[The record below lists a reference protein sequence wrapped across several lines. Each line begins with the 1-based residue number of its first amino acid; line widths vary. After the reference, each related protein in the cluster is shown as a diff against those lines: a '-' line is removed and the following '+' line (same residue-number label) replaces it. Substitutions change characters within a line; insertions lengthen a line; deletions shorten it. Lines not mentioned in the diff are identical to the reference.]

1 MTNRTKLI
9 DIIDDVNFMIVK
21 FTDRIDP
28 VKIDEWDSYISKC
41 ETFVTNENNV
51 KIRSEI
57 RYDEDEVFGYWE
69 SILQSVLTNQSKS
82 D

>member
-9 DIIDDVNFMIVK
+9 DIVDDVNFMIVK
-21 FTDRIDP
+21 FVDQIDP
-28 VKIDEWDSYISKC
+28 VRIDEWDSYISKC
-41 ETFVTNENNV
+41 ETFFTNDNNV

-57 RYDEDEVFGYWE
+57 RFYEDEVFKHWDIIFQ
-69 SILQSVLTNQSKS
+69 SILTNQKKS

>member
-21 FTDRIDP
+21 FVDQIDP
-28 VKIDEWDSYISKC
+28 VRIDEWDSYISKC
-41 ETFVTNENNV
+41 ETFVTNDNNV

-57 RYDEDEVFGYWE
+57 RFDEDEVFQHWNRIFQ
-69 SILQSVLTNQSKS
+69 SILTNQKKS